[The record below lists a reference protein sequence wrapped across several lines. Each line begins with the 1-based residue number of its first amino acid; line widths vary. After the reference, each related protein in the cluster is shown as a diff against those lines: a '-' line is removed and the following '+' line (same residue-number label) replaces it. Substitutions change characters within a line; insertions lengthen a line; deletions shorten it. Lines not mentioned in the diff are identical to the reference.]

1 MSEAI
6 TLLLADDHELV
17 RKALRDRF
25 DLESDMEVLADVGT
39 ADDAVAMAIRHKP
52 RVVVLDVDMPGQ
64 VAFDA
69 AKIIMARCPDA
80 RVIFLSAFF
89 HDRFIEQA
97 LSVEASGYVT
107 KSEPLE
113 VILHAIRS
121 VVSGVSYYSQEVQSR
136 IVFEAGA
143 VRLAS
148 RPQTRISTLSA
159 RELEVLRYIAQGLS
173 KKEIATTMHL
183 SVKTIEVHATNLM
196 NKLGIHDRVELA
208 RYAIREGLTEP

>member
-1 MSEAI
+1 MTEPI

-25 DLESDMEVLADVGT
+25 NLEEDMEVVADVGT
-39 ADDAVAMAIRHKP
+39 ADEAVTEAINHKP
-52 RVVVLDVDMPGQ
+52 KVAVLDVDMPGQ

-69 AKIIMARCPDA
+69 AKTIMARCPET

-97 LSVEASGYVT
+97 LTVEASGYVT

-113 VILHAIRS
+113 IILSAIRS
-121 VVSGVSYYSQEVQSR
+121 VVSGISYYSQDVQSR
-136 IVFEAGA
+136 IVFDAGQA
-143 VRLAS
+143 RLAS
-148 RPQTRISTLSA
+148 RPQTRVSTLSS

-173 KKEIATTMHL
+173 KKEIAATMHL

-196 NKLGIHDRVELA
+196 NKLSIHDRVELA
-208 RYAIREGLTEP
+208 RYAIREGLTEA